1 MEKRFKI
8 SLIISIIYIII
19 ILFLQ
24 FGLPLS
30 TGEGLSGDIIP
41 IIPGGSLTDLL
52 ISISI
57 PYISMLI
64 MLFIGPTLGLLF
76 VIFHRFMRLNK
87 YDYFKISYEKKMPA
101 SRILLRVIFPGLLAV
116 NVAIYLSL
124 YGTFN
129 PLFAQNGGD
138 PENLPIVIEW
148 ISIIIGAPIASFI
161 ILPLWM
167 LESSG
172 LMCRKKIELYNRPVS
187 PDIESVG
194 KFYSKLLKGFVGIST
209 VATYGLILFEFFTT
223 TAEFFSIF
231 IVFID
236 PVIIIFAFTPISLF
250 VELRAPKIND
260 RMNSK
265 YEKLNI
271 DITPKKIKIE

>member
-1 MEKRFKI
+1 MEKRFKTP
-8 SLIISIIYIII
+8 LIISIIYILI

-24 FGLPLS
+24 FGLPLMT
-30 TGEGLSGDIIP
+30 TGGIGGDIIP
-41 IIPGGSLTDLL
+41 IIPGGAFTDLL

-57 PYISMLI
+57 PFISMLI
-64 MLFIGPTLGLLF
+64 VLFIGPILGLIF
-76 VIFHRFMRLNK
+76 VYFHRLMRLNK

-116 NVAIYLSL
+116 NIAIYLSL

-129 PLFAQNGGD
+129 PLFVENGGD
-138 PENLPIVIEW
+138 PQNLPIVIEW
-148 ISIIIGAPIASFI
+148 ISIIVGAPIASLI

-172 LMCRKKIELYNRPVS
+172 LMCRKKIELYNRPIS

-194 KFYSKLLKGFVGIST
+194 RFYSKMLKGFVGIST
-209 VATYGLILFEFFTT
+209 VTTYGLILFEFFTT
-223 TAEFFSIF
+223 TAEFYTIF

-236 PVIIIFAFTPISLF
+236 PVVIIFTFTPISLF
-250 VELRAPKIND
+250 VEVRAPKINN
-260 RMNSK
+260 RMISQ

-271 DITPKKIKIE
+271 DTTPKTIKIE

>member
-24 FGLPLS
+24 FGLPLI
-30 TGEGLSGDIIP
+30 TGGGLSGDIIP
-41 IIPGGSLTDLL
+41 IIPGGAITDLL

-64 MLFIGPTLGLLF
+64 VLFIGPTLGLIF
-76 VIFHRFMRLNK
+76 VYFHRLMRLNK
-87 YDYFKISYEKKMPA
+87 YDYFKISFNKKMPA

-116 NVAIYLSL
+116 NIAIYLSL

-129 PLFAQNGGD
+129 PLFAEDGGN
-138 PENLPIVIEW
+138 PQNLPIVIEW
-148 ISIIIGAPIASFI
+148 ISIIIGAPIASLV

-209 VATYGLILFEFFTT
+209 VTTYGLILFEFFTT
-223 TAEFFSIF
+223 TAEFFTIF

-236 PVIIIFAFTPISLF
+236 PVVIIFAFTPISLF
-250 VELRAPKIND
+250 VELRSPKINE
-260 RMNSK
+260 RMNSH

-271 DITPKKIKIE
+271 DITPKEIKIE